1 MSDTNVGTNNATNNE
16 VKTVEPVIDRDK
28 LREVLVEIMKER
40 TLIPTVSPAGEDPI
54 GELKQEI
61 SEIKDDDKTKL
72 QQALFDLYYVSG
84 GNSLTYNEGQEVIEL
99 TNDVVTRLGLAKDQ
113 NEDQNEDG
121 DSNAEDKEL
130 DE

>member
-54 GELKQEI
+54 GKLKQEI